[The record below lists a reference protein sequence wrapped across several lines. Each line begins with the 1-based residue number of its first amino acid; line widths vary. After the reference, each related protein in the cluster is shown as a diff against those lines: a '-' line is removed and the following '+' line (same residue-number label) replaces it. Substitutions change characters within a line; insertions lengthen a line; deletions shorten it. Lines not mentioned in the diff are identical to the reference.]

1 MSSTDGDE
9 TREDDEQTNYHAT
22 AEEHPDHTPSPGPAE
37 PKEGGGHS
45 GTTDRSIDVV
55 RAAKNEVFLREYNER
70 IEAHHKWVGS
80 PLAEWACECANKNCP
95 EPVLLSIEEYEAIRA
110 KPTHFLVA
118 PDGEHVNPQIER
130 VVQRE
135 ERYWVIEKVGVGAA
149 ISEAHDPRS
158 P

>member
-1 MSSTDGDE
+1 MSTTEGGE
-9 TREDDEQTNYHAT
+9 TREDGEQTPYDAA
-22 AEEHPDHTPSPGPAE
+22 AEEQPDHAPSQGRAE
-37 PKEGGGHS
+37 PEEGGSHR
-45 GTTDRSIDVV
+45 GTTARSVDGV

-70 IEAHHKWVGS
+70 MEAHHKWVGS

-118 PDGEHVNPQIER
+118 SDGKHVNPQIER

-149 ISEAHDPRS
+149 ISEAADPRS
-158 P
+158 A